1 MNAMKDDITQRVQDY
16 WTVRTHDFS
25 TVRQNELRDAIS
37 DRWLAEMDAHLPQG
51 RPLDIL
57 DAGTGTGYF
66 AILLAKAGHRVTGV
80 DMTSS
85 MLAEA
90 EATAGQFGADA
101 RFLQADVQATGLEEA
116 SFDAVV
122 SRNVTWTL
130 PDPARAYCEWYRLL
144 RPGGIVI
151 NFDANYADNVRRHN
165 QSASRISPGDVYGH
179 IGVTPELQRES
190 DEITL
195 AMPAS
200 GHRRPAWDFA
210 LAEAAGFSESGAD
223 EGAGRRVLRQNDLSD
238 APLFLF
244 WAKK

>member
-1 MNAMKDDITQRVQDY
+1 MTAGITQRIKDY
-16 WTVRTHDFS
+16 WTVRTRDFS
-25 TVRQNELRDAIS
+25 AVRQNELRDAIS
-37 DRWLAEMDAHLPQG
+37 ERWLAEMNAYLPQG

-66 AILLAKAGHRVTGV
+66 AILLAGAGHRVTGV
-80 DMTSS
+80 DMTSA

-90 EATAGQFGADA
+90 EATARQFGASV
-101 RFLQADVQATGLEEA
+101 RFLQADVQATGLEAE

-122 SRNVTWTL
+122 TRNVTWTL
-130 PDPARAYCEWYRLL
+130 PDPGQAYREWHRLL
-144 RPGGIVI
+144 RPGGVVL

-165 QSASRISPGDVYGH
+165 QSASRIKPGDVYGH

-200 GHRRPAWDFA
+200 AHRRPAWDFE
-210 LAEAAGFSESGAD
+210 LAEAAGFSKCGAD
-223 EGAGRRVLRQNDLSD
+223 EGAGTRILRQNDLSD

-244 WAKK
+244 RAKK

>member
-1 MNAMKDDITQRVQDY
+1 MTAGITQRIKDY
-16 WTVRTHDFS
+16 WTVRTRDFS
-25 TVRQNELRDAIS
+25 AVRQNELRDAIS
-37 DRWLAEMDAHLPQG
+37 ERWLAEMNAYLPQG

-66 AILLAKAGHRVTGV
+66 AILLAGAGHRVTGV
-80 DMTSS
+80 DMTSA

-90 EATAGQFGADA
+90 EATARQFGASV
-101 RFLQADVQATGLEEA
+101 RFLQADVQATGLEAE

-122 SRNVTWTL
+122 TRNVTWTL
-130 PDPARAYCEWYRLL
+130 PDPGQAYREWHRLL
-144 RPGGIVI
+144 RPGGVVL

-165 QSASRISPGDVYGH
+165 QSASRIKPGDVYGH

-200 GHRRPAWDFA
+200 AHRRPAWDFE
-210 LAEAAGFSESGAD
+210 LAEAAGFSECGAD
-223 EGAGRRVLRQNDLSD
+223 EGAGARILRQNDLSD

-244 WAKK
+244 RAKK

>member
-1 MNAMKDDITQRVQDY
+1 MTENITHRVQNY

-25 TVRQNELRDAIS
+25 TVRRNELQDAIS
-37 DRWLAEMDAHLPQG
+37 ERWLSEINALLPQ
-51 RPLDIL
+51 RKPLDIL

-66 AILLAKAGHRVTGV
+66 AILLARAGHRVTGV
-80 DMTSS
+80 DMTPT

-90 EATAGQFGADA
+90 EATAKAFEASV
-101 RFLQADVQATGLEEA
+101 RFLHADVQATDLPSE
-116 SFDAVV
+116 SFDAIV

-130 PDPARAYCEWYRLL
+130 PDPLRAYREWYRLL
-144 RPGGIVI
+144 RPGGIVMI
-151 NFDANYADNVRRHN
+151 FDANYADNVRNHN
-165 QSASRISPGDVYGH
+165 QKASRIKPEDVYGH

-200 GHRRPAWDFA
+200 LHKRPAWDRE
-210 LAEAAGFSESGAD
+210 LAEAAGFSEYGDDKA
-223 EGAGRRVLRQNDLSD
+223 AGRRILRQNDLCD